1 MKEQNGS
8 TSGRPMRRKERELT
22 VDQAWEV
29 VERTDH
35 AVLATVDDEGNP
47 YGVPITPVA
56 ADRKR
61 IYFHATGKPSGRKS
75 DNMKMNRRVSLTY
88 IGKELTVPELYT
100 VDYASAIVE
109 GTASIVTD
117 PAERAEAMVA
127 MVRRHAPGN
136 SDARNAIQF
145 TNRLGALAVWRIDVV
160 SISGKARAA
169 AKWETGKTL
178 QEPTPMP
185 VQPWLVGAPK

>member
-1 MKEQNGS
+1 MNS
-8 TSGRPMRRKERELT
+8 PWIRPGRSWRGLITP
-22 VDQAWEV
+22 
-29 VERTDH
+29 
-35 AVLATVDDEGNP
+35 VLATVDDEGNP

-61 IYFHATGKPSGRKS
+61 IYFHATGKPGGRKS

-160 SISGKARAA
+160 SISGKAVPRPN
-169 AKWETGKTL
+169 GKPERHYRNLRRCLCSRGLSAL
-178 QEPTPMP
+178 QSRSEIF
-185 VQPWLVGAPK
+185 

>member
-1 MKEQNGS
+1 
-8 TSGRPMRRKERELT
+8 MRRKERELT

-29 VERTDH
+29 VEGTDH

-61 IYFHATGKPSGRKS
+61 IYFHATGKPGGRKS

-145 TNRLGALAVWRIDVV
+145 TNRLGRSRYGGLMWFRFPAKPVPRPNGKPERHYRNLRRCLCSRGLSALQSRSEIF
-160 SISGKARAA
+160 
-169 AKWETGKTL
+169 
-178 QEPTPMP
+178 
-185 VQPWLVGAPK
+185 

>member
-1 MKEQNGS
+1 
-8 TSGRPMRRKERELT
+8 MRRKERELT

-29 VERTDH
+29 VEGTDH

-61 IYFHATGKPSGRKS
+61 IYFHATGKPGGRKS

-117 PAERAEAMVA
+117 PASA
-127 MVRRHAPGN
+127 RR
-136 SDARNAIQF
+136 RW
-145 TNRLGALAVWRIDVV
+145 L
-160 SISGKARAA
+160 
-169 AKWETGKTL
+169 
-178 QEPTPMP
+178 
-185 VQPWLVGAPK
+185 PW

>member
-8 TSGRPMRRKERELT
+8 TADRPMRRKERELT

-29 VERTDH
+29 VEGTDH

-61 IYFHATGKPSGRKS
+61 IYFHATGKPGGRKS

-100 VDYASAIVE
+100 VDYASAIVGILMP
-109 GTASIVTD
+109 GTRFSLPTGSGRSRYGGLMWFRF
-117 PAERAEAMVA
+117 PAKPVPRPNGKPERHYRNL
-127 MVRRHAPGN
+127 RRCLCSRGL
-136 SDARNAIQF
+136 S
-145 TNRLGALAVWRIDVV
+145 ALQSRSEIF
-160 SISGKARAA
+160 
-169 AKWETGKTL
+169 
-178 QEPTPMP
+178 
-185 VQPWLVGAPK
+185 